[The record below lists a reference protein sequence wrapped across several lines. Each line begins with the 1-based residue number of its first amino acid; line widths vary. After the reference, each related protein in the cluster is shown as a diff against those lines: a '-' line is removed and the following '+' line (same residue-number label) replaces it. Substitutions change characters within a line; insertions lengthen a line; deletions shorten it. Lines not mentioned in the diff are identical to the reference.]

1 MANPNLAAQQILAH
15 WQSHEVFTGL
25 DDDCRPNSLA
35 NGYDVQQALAA
46 LRNEP
51 VVGWK
56 IAATSAAG
64 QAHINV
70 AQPIA
75 GRLYQSIVHRSGE
88 QVSFANN
95 RMQVAEAEIVLTL
108 GADLPSREQAYT
120 QAEVACTVSAVSA
133 GLELPDSRFSDFTAV
148 GEASLAADNACAS
161 RFILGDVSHSPPLS
175 EALLA
180 SLACQPTRLLVND
193 EVVTTGVGSDA
204 LGGPL
209 AALTWL
215 ANQLGTIGT
224 GLLAGQFVTT
234 GVTGKPS
241 PVASGSTVTA
251 DLGEWGRASVH
262 LT

>member
-1 MANPNLAAQQILAH
+1 MTNSEQAAQQILNN
-15 WQSHEVFTGL
+15 WQRHDVLACL
-25 DDDCRPNSLA
+25 DDTCRPA
-35 NGYDVQQALAA
+35 NIEQGYAVQQALAK

-70 AQPIA
+70 AQPLA
-75 GRLYQSIVHRSGE
+75 GRLYQSIVHRDGE
-88 QVSFANN
+88 RVSFAHN

-108 GADLPSREQAYT
+108 GAELPVRKQPYT
-120 QAEVACTVSAVSA
+120 QSEVASAVSTVSA

-148 GEASLAADNACAS
+148 GEASLAADHACAS
-161 RFILGDVSHSPPLS
+161 RFVLGEVSHTPPIN
-175 EALLA
+175 ETLLA
-180 SLACQPTRLLVND
+180 SLARHPTRLLVND
-193 EVVTTGVGSDA
+193 EVVTSGVGSDA

-241 PVASGSTVTA
+241 PVSSGSTITA